1 MAKRVRGVRLT
12 REERLEVP
20 LVNFEI
26 EVYPNNISITVAV
39 ASLAV
44 AL

>member
-1 MAKRVRGVRLT
+1 MSGLAKR
-12 REERLEVP
+12 P